1 MQSDLMDKAKYS
13 ERPTDIVLTGTLREE
28 VSETSLRRKS
38 NAKSKVKRSSVCWTF
53 DYYVSAPDFVR
64 LL

>member
-1 MQSDLMDKAKYS
+1 MHITYLINIHIRGILQSDLMDKAKYS

-38 NAKSKVKRSSVCWTF
+38 NAKSKVKGSVF
-53 DYYVSAPDFVR
+53 
-64 LL
+64 